1 MLFTCRIG
9 EILYGF
15 LILRWLVSFGK
26 DCCGWFVTSE
36 CCCHLFAMSRLEKG
50 DGDCRMSVRLL
61 PINGSRSNSK
71 EICSCRCFMQI
82 VFPVYAVPCVRDMLL
97 CMACI
102 SRDDGSFMLMWMM
115 GLSHSQKMDFLYRV
129 GQCLYCR
136 LVFLHFGFLFGLG
149 YYSCSVSAM
158 LVVSFGTGSRSL
170 VSLL

>member
-1 MLFTCRIG
+1 ML
-9 EILYGF
+9 
-15 LILRWLVSFGK
+15 WLVRDVRVLLSSLCYVAVG
-26 DCCGWFVTSE
+26 
-36 CCCHLFAMSRLEKG
+36 KG

-82 VFPVYAVPCVRDMLL
+82 VYPVYAVPCVRDMLL
-97 CMACI
+97 CKACI

-149 YYSCSVSAM
+149 YYSCSVSAV